1 MLVAAGAP
9 AARRWCTG
17 TQGAAQSQA
26 AGQARQETAHGA
38 RNATVIVASI
48 STDACRAQTTDHVV
62 TIYASHC
69 RVTEFTLLNDRPQTM
84 SLCLRVIANPTTITL
99 LHNGVRTS
107 VDKTA

>member
-48 STDACRAQTTDHVV
+48 STDACRVQTTDHVG
-62 TIYASHC
+62 TFYASHS
-69 RVTEFTLLNDRPQTM
+69 RITKSKLLNHRPQKM
-84 SLCLRVIANPTTITL
+84 SQRLRVIANPTTITL

-107 VDKTA
+107 VDKIA